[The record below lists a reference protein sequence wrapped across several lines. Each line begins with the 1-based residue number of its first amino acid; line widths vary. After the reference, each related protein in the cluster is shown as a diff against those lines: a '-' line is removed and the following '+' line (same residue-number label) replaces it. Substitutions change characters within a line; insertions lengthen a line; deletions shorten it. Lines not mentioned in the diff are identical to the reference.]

1 MRTTLSP
8 LPERIDFAVV
18 TSGVI
23 VTKFWLVGG
32 RNVAPNGA
40 ETKPAGFDLDDA
52 LAWCEENDYTVRRWK
67 SGARA
72 WKGDKPQPIRT
83 RSQIWRR
90 RTRAERWALRGDA
103 GGSTLGLDF
112 ALDG

>member
-1 MRTTLSP
+1 VESLSKHP
-8 LPERIDFAVV
+8 DRIDFAVA
-18 TSGVI
+18 TSGII

-32 RNVAPNGA
+32 RNVAPDGA

-52 LAWCEENDYTVRRWK
+52 LAWCEENGYTVRRWK
-67 SGARA
+67 DGARA

-83 RSQIWRR
+83 RSQIRHRR
-90 RTRAERWALRGDA
+90 ARAERRALRGGA
-103 GGSTLGLDF
+103 GGSRLSLDF